1 MTEEMRFRY
10 GRRRGWFVS
19 HLRDHFELYCSA
31 AFTLSVGLSI
41 AYYIGFFTTLFFYL
55 PFVLF
60 CIPTLAVLD
69 AFDLKNGNRLRWS
82 RIHQLRFLLC
92 CSWCLFMVLSPR
104 YPSSGPSSYLNPS
117 ASIPPLKN
125 ETYFIASNL
134 YNSAAVLPSWT
145 REMKA
150 LIKHLGPD
158 NVFVSIYESNSQ
170 DDTKRLLRSFDDDL
184 LQMGVK
190 RSIKTEDT
198 PGRTQGWSLGGHQ
211 RVQYMA
217 EVRNKAIQP
226 LASGHTNGRPFNKIL
241 FFNDVYFDWSEH
253 LFPVVLWSYYSTR
266 IAQAIPCR
274 AKVEGRFSL
283 FEMYIDLIYTCRKYD
298 AQQLS
303 WDWPPFLLDVS
314 VFI

>member
-1 MTEEMRFRY
+1 
-10 GRRRGWFVS
+10 
-19 HLRDHFELYCSA
+19 
-31 AFTLSVGLSI
+31 
-41 AYYIGFFTTLFFYL
+41 
-55 PFVLF
+55 
-60 CIPTLAVLD
+60 
-69 AFDLKNGNRLRWS
+69 
-82 RIHQLRFLLC
+82 
-92 CSWCLFMVLSPR
+92 
-104 YPSSGPSSYLNPS
+104 
-117 ASIPPLKN
+117 
-125 ETYFIASNL
+125 
-134 YNSAAVLPSWT
+134 
-145 REMKA
+145 
-150 LIKHLGPD
+150 
-158 NVFVSIYESNSQ
+158 
-170 DDTKRLLRSFDDDL
+170 
-184 LQMGVK
+184 
-190 RSIKTEDT
+190 
-198 PGRTQGWSLGGHQ
+198 
-211 RVQYMA
+211 MA